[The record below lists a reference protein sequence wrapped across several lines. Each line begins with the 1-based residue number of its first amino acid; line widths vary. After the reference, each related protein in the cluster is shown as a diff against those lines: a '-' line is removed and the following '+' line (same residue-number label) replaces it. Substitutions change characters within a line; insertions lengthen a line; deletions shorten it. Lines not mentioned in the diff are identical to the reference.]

1 MKAFLNSVVAGML
14 AVALT
19 ASAAFAEERPAFAI
33 EAGLAALR
41 WLASGY
47 GYEVTGADVW
57 SAYTH
62 TMEAAARAGVIEPTR
77 ERIRGL
83 VAAETF
89 DERFVTRVL
98 GRELGL

>member
-1 MKAFLNSVVAGML
+1 MDRPVVRGRGGL
-14 AVALT
+14 
-19 ASAAFAEERPAFAI
+19 FARRDFAI
-33 EAGLAALR
+33 EAGLAALG

-62 TMEAAARAGVIEPTR
+62 TMEAAARAGITEATR
-77 ERIRGL
+77 ERIRSL

-89 DERFVTRVL
+89 GERFVNRVL

>member
-1 MKAFLNSVVAGML
+1 
-14 AVALT
+14 
-19 ASAAFAEERPAFAI
+19 
-33 EAGLAALR
+33 
-41 WLASGY
+41 
-47 GYEVTGADVW
+47 
-57 SAYTH
+57 
-62 TMEAAARAGVIEPTR
+62 MEAAARAGVIEPTR